1 MAWINMH
8 GDMGIQGFLGHNKR
22 RKIMFGDEVFFEQ
35 LRKELP
41 PVFTREFASEKIG
54 RIFSAKSM
62 SNADALGTGP
72 AVKVKIGKKIGYER
86 ESFLQWLRGKM
97 KHDAPHVKKENTF
110 HYMPD
115 STPFRT
121 F

>member
-1 MAWINMH
+1 MH
-8 GDMGIQGFLGHNKR
+8 GDMDIQDFQGHNKR
-22 RKIMFGDEVFFEQ
+22 RKLMFGDEIFLDQ

-72 AVKVKIGKKIGYER
+72 AVKVRIGKKVGYER
-86 ESFLQWLRGKM
+86 DSFLQWLRGKM
-97 KHDAPHVKKENTF
+97 KHDAPHVKKENNLY
-110 HYMPD
+110 YMPD

>member
-1 MAWINMH
+1 MALINMH
-8 GDMGIQGFLGHNKR
+8 GDMDIQDFLEHNKR
-22 RKIMFGDEVFFEQ
+22 RMPMFGDEIFFDQ

-86 ESFLQWLRGKM
+86 DSFLQWLRGKM
-97 KHDAPHVKKENTF
+97 KHGAPHVKKEKNVY
-110 HYMPD
+110 YMPN

>member
-1 MAWINMH
+1 MH
-8 GDMGIQGFLGHNKR
+8 GDMDIQDFLEYNKR
-22 RKIMFGDEVFFEQ
+22 RMSMFGDEIFFDQ

-72 AVKVKIGKKIGYER
+72 AVKVRIGKKIGYER
-86 ESFLQWLRGKM
+86 DSFLQWLRGKI
-97 KHDAPHVKKENTF
+97 KHDAHHVKKENSVY
-110 HYMPD
+110 YMPN